1 MSGEK
6 YISSKQVAKITG
18 YTSDYVGQLCRLG
31 KVKCR
36 RISRDWMVSERSIL
50 NYRNEG
56 NQLKSIKNNLTARF
70 GEIHKLYGLTR
81 QIFSIRKSRLDD
93 WDQALL
99 GYEEKFFSLSDAL
112 KSKKFP
118 LIASALIVLNLIFWN
133 PDGSLDVMN
142 KIGAMSEKTVMV
154 GMEQLTAVPLSELS
168 NVISSISLPE
178 ISLAAL
184 PALPFTLEDIKLS
197 LFNIKNRFL
206 NNLFAWKDYTVL
218 SLSELPDIM
227 SNISLPEISLAALPA
242 PPFTLEDIKLSLSD
256 IKDRFLGNL
265 FAWRDY
271 TISLGRGFKLVVED
285 FLYTEP
291 TEIAKELPGKAPTL
305 ELPTEGSRV
314 VTFGTSTSETPSVA
328 KVQSS
333 SQPNT
338 DQPWTGI
345 FARLDSF
352 QTRLASLESK
362 FSVPSNIDQRLA
374 QINSSIIAQIQL
386 SLAALEKRLP
396 SNQVQNPV
404 VFLTASIPGPTY
416 NSPPQTGSGVSASFG
431 DFSNGISTGG
441 NLTATGNIIL
451 GDSAKSTEITS
462 NTWKI
467 TSAGAASGFTSLS
480 TNSLSASTLNLSGLL
495 TTGGFISLASSTVV
509 GDLTFQNATSTGYL
523 AVTGSATSTFANG
536 IKLTGGCFLLLDGTC
551 AGAGSGGITSL
562 NGLTGGTQT
571 FSASGPIDVVSPAA
585 GSVHYFNASSSPFF
599 GTLFATSTVRFSS
612 LGAGIAELGSTGILS
627 SSSTLATNIGGTG
640 TTTLISGGI
649 LYGNGTGPFLT
660 NSNLFWNTANNRLG
674 ISSTTPAQLLSV
686 GGNVFIGASAA
697 GGTSGGL
704 GVGMATT
711 TAGAIES
718 SGLILSGGVFA
729 ALGAATSTYAGG
741 IQVTG
746 TGNVCLP
753 NGTCIGAASGIS
765 SLNGLTGG
773 TQTFASNDLISIVSS
788 AAGTVHNFY
797 GSTTPTFGWL
807 HATSS
812 TASFFTGALGIGTTS
827 PTGLL
832 SVEMG
837 TQQFPFWVGDEGTST
852 PSFVVAGSGNV
863 GIGTAAPTAGLMLD
877 IRGDMSVNNDGYYA
891 FAEDKVNWSIHG
903 RTTDSTTMLGSALKT
918 TIIPGSGTTEG
929 FAIAGAGLASSFE
942 ARNDG
947 QIYMKGNVGIA
958 STTPFSTLSINGNTW
973 LNSNILNIA
982 SSSAST
988 LTVNY
993 LSSATTTI
1001 PSNQV
1006 YAWSI
1011 ATSTTASPL
1020 FTFNTNGPYATTS
1033 INGGFV
1039 VDSGAVNYDSSS
1051 GIISADSIQTGP
1063 MAFDTDAGILSWID
1077 LPSSTTTAGIVN
1089 SYSAMLDSTAILTIY
1104 GTTTTAGNILY
1115 GSVGIGTTSPTRSSL
1130 VVGWNGSRVEISN
1143 GGLCVDNDGGCNAST
1158 TGRISSVTST
1168 IGATDVAEIYNSVQ
1182 SLEAGE
1188 IVMASGGNFVER
1200 AMKENTDKVI
1210 GIIST
1215 DPGIILGFGPDAT
1228 STNGYPVAMAG
1239 RVPVKISLEN
1249 GPLKVG
1255 DRIVISSEAGVGT
1268 KATTSGVTIGIALE
1282 SFDGISCQDNICEAQ
1297 AEGKILVFVN
1307 LGYAKLDSELSK
1319 LSESSELSNGWMLD
1333 QTLGKLKAVYAV
1345 EAPAIWSSNGNWSI
1359 DENGKIVAKQLCLE
1373 EVCIGKEELKTL
1385 LKNAGLFQENAS
1397 PPASEPPLES
1407 LPLTGQAEPPLEDP
1421 EPVEGPPPISD
1432 TSTTTPAT

>member
-1 MSGEK
+1 
-6 YISSKQVAKITG
+6 
-18 YTSDYVGQLCRLG
+18 
-31 KVKCR
+31 
-36 RISRDWMVSERSIL
+36 
-50 NYRNEG
+50 
-56 NQLKSIKNNLTARF
+56 
-70 GEIHKLYGLTR
+70 
-81 QIFSIRKSRLDD
+81 
-93 WDQALL
+93 
-99 GYEEKFFSLSDAL
+99 
-112 KSKKFP
+112 
-118 LIASALIVLNLIFWN
+118 
-133 PDGSLDVMN
+133 
-142 KIGAMSEKTVMV
+142 
-154 GMEQLTAVPLSELS
+154 
-168 NVISSISLPE
+168 
-178 ISLAAL
+178 
-184 PALPFTLEDIKLS
+184 
-197 LFNIKNRFL
+197 
-206 NNLFAWKDYTVL
+206 
-218 SLSELPDIM
+218 
-227 SNISLPEISLAALPA
+227 
-242 PPFTLEDIKLSLSD
+242 
-256 IKDRFLGNL
+256 
-265 FAWRDY
+265 
-271 TISLGRGFKLVVED
+271 
-285 FLYTEP
+285 
-291 TEIAKELPGKAPTL
+291 
-305 ELPTEGSRV
+305 
-314 VTFGTSTSETPSVA
+314 
-328 KVQSS
+328 
-333 SQPNT
+333 
-338 DQPWTGI
+338 
-345 FARLDSF
+345 
-352 QTRLASLESK
+352 
-362 FSVPSNIDQRLA
+362 
-374 QINSSIIAQIQL
+374 
-386 SLAALEKRLP
+386 
-396 SNQVQNPV
+396 
-404 VFLTASIPGPTY
+404 
-416 NSPPQTGSGVSASFG
+416 
-431 DFSNGISTGG
+431 
-441 NLTATGNIIL
+441 
-451 GDSAKSTEITS
+451 
-462 NTWKI
+462 
-467 TSAGAASGFTSLS
+467 
-480 TNSLSASTLNLSGLL
+480 
-495 TTGGFISLASSTVV
+495 
-509 GDLTFQNATSTGYL
+509 
-523 AVTGSATSTFANG
+523 
-536 IKLTGGCFLLLDGTC
+536 
-551 AGAGSGGITSL
+551 
-562 NGLTGGTQT
+562 
-571 FSASGPIDVVSPAA
+571 
-585 GSVHYFNASSSPFF
+585 
-599 GTLFATSTVRFSS
+599 
-612 LGAGIAELGSTGILS
+612 
-627 SSSTLATNIGGTG
+627 
-640 TTTLISGGI
+640 
-649 LYGNGTGPFLT
+649 
-660 NSNLFWNTANNRLG
+660 
-674 ISSTTPAQLLSV
+674 
-686 GGNVFIGASAA
+686 
-697 GGTSGGL
+697 
-704 GVGMATT
+704 
-711 TAGAIES
+711 
-718 SGLILSGGVFA
+718 
-729 ALGAATSTYAGG
+729 
-741 IQVTG
+741 
-746 TGNVCLP
+746 
-753 NGTCIGAASGIS
+753 
-765 SLNGLTGG
+765 
-773 TQTFASNDLISIVSS
+773 
-788 AAGTVHNFY
+788 
-797 GSTTPTFGWL
+797 
-807 HATSS
+807 
-812 TASFFTGALGIGTTS
+812 
-827 PTGLL
+827 
-832 SVEMG
+832 
-837 TQQFPFWVGDEGTST
+837 
-852 PSFVVAGSGNV
+852 
-863 GIGTAAPTAGLMLD
+863 
-877 IRGDMSVNNDGYYA
+877 
-891 FAEDKVNWSIHG
+891 
-903 RTTDSTTMLGSALKT
+903 MLGSALKT